1 MQAAWMIAASLFFAG
16 MGVCIKFASDSF
28 DPLEVVFY
36 RGVISVVFIGALA
49 RSRGVSL
56 RTHVPMMHVWRNVVG
71 VASLVC
77 WFYAIGQ
84 LPLSTAITL
93 NYMSGIWIAAF
104 IIGGT
109 LAMGQLAD
117 VRRQGPLILTVMA
130 GFVGV
135 VLLLRP
141 TLEQNQLFAGLVG
154 LLGSLMVLSASSVY
168 AFVRY
173 DDAYYF
179 VKRQVLFLVIGCE
192 WSRSHLAESDR
203 CSAPVSAPRVPAGVS
218 APRTSVRSVAR
229 WAIESATI

>member
-49 RSRGVSL
+49 RSRGISL

-130 GFVGV
+130 GFAGV
-135 VLLLRP
+135 VLLLGILLGPP
-141 TLEQNQLFAGLVG
+141 TLLAVAGTLPGHVPSWADVDAA
-154 LLGSLMVLSASSVY
+154 LAASVFHSG
-168 AFVRY
+168 AIAIPDLKRALRAQGIEVR
-173 DDAYYF
+173 
-179 VKRQVLFLVIGCE
+179 L
-192 WSRSHLAESDR
+192 
-203 CSAPVSAPRVPAGVS
+203 
-218 APRTSVRSVAR
+218 
-229 WAIESATI
+229 

>member
-16 MGVCIKFASDSF
+16 MGVCIKFASGSF
-28 DPLEVVFY
+28 GPLEVVFY
-36 RGVISVVFIGALA
+36 RGVISVVFIGVLA

-71 VASLVC
+71 VASLVA
-77 WFYAIGQ
+77 WFYAIAN

-104 IIGGT
+104 VIGGT

-130 GFVGV
+130 GFAGV

-154 LLGSLMVLSASSVY
+154 LLGSLMAALAYMQVAALGRVGEPETRTVFYFGSV
-168 AFVRY
+168 
-173 DDAYYF
+173 
-179 VKRQVLFLVIGCE
+179 E
-192 WSRSHLAESDR
+192 N
-203 CSAPVSAPRVPAGVS
+203 RVGYRA
-218 APRTSVRSVAR
+218 
-229 WAIESATI
+229 